1 MNDWL
6 SIVYHALQD
15 FYYYLLNQNI
25 IQLPAKF
32 STKKSQPLKTM
43 IGFSLLLLCLVG
55 TAGFEPATTTP
66 PV

>member
-6 SIVYHALQD
+6 SIFYHALQD
-15 FYYYLLNQNI
+15 FYYCLLNQNI

-43 IGFSLLLLCLVG
+43 IGFSLYYYVWS
-55 TAGFEPATTTP
+55 ERQE
-66 PV
+66 VK